1 MRPILSA
8 TATYNFQLA
17 KWLDEKRKPLSTNDY
32 TVDDIFQVADEIQ
45 QKFVSDDD
53 VLSSYDVTALFTNIP
68 VDEPI

>member
-17 KWLDEKRKPLSTNDY
+17 KWLDEKRKPLSPNDY

-45 QKFVSDDD
+45 QKFVSEDD
-53 VLSSYDVTALFTNIP
+53 VLFSYDVTALFTNIP